1 VCPLYSKSGKDSR
14 VNSFPRVLLI
24 DESIDGSSDTGTV
37 LKAVFEPR
45 GTLVEHYR
53 RCSNVS
59 ASDGDFSAAVVVIDL
74 DSESDSASDS
84 SFGHETPCIFLGS
97 RPASSVVDRERFLA
111 KPFQYPELV
120 RVIEELLENRGA
132 A

>member
-1 VCPLYSKSGKDSR
+1 M
-14 VNSFPRVLLI
+14 NSFPRVLVI

-45 GTLVEHYR
+45 GTFVEHYR
-53 RCSNVS
+53 RRSNVS
-59 ASDGDFSAAVVVIDL
+59 ASDGDSSAAVVVIDL
-74 DSESDSASDS
+74 DAESDSARDF
-84 SFGHETPCIFLGS
+84 SFGNETPCIFLGS
-97 RPASSVVDRERFLA
+97 RPASSVVGRERFLA

-120 RVIEELLENRGA
+120 RVIEELLVNREA